1 MFSRSKNTVFVIAK
15 QLQTKQYKC
24 NNFIQTPKNNF
35 KYCQSPSSFKIIE
48 AHRKYNNYVV
58 NYSTINQ

>member
-1 MFSRSKNTVFVIAK
+1 MFSRSKNTVFLISK

-35 KYCQSPSSFKIIE
+35 KYCHSPNSFKIIE
-48 AHRKYNNYVV
+48 AHRQYNKEFINYT
-58 NYSTINQ
+58 TINQ

>member
-1 MFSRSKNTVFVIAK
+1 MFSRSKNTVFVISK

-35 KYCQSPSSFKIIE
+35 KYCHSPNSFKIIE
-48 AHRKYNNYVV
+48 AHRQYNKYVI